1 MLFTTGLLLQRWA
14 SVPMETSASSQS
26 RMKRRITEKRSLSTA
41 PPKVPENEYVSR
53 IPGQFPTPRLTLRN
67 VNYFIQAANQQSV
80 IRAAETLNISPA
92 AVSGAIA
99 CLEKF
104 MAAPLF
110 VRRHAR
116 GLVLTD
122 FGNKFLIE
130 ARALLAQ
137 ANDLE
142 RLSQAQP
149 ARQVRSLT
157 IGCLGDIA
165 AYILP
170 PLVSDFTRL
179 VPDTEVSWVTAEH
192 GMLIERLSDGTI
204 DLALFLDFERM
215 PSFVATELR
224 STPAQ
229 CVLAPRHPLARRRT
243 IALASLVDEPFILLD
258 IPKTRDY
265 FLSIFASVGIE
276 PRIVHRARSAEMVRS
291 MVANGFGYSL
301 LNFWPPGQGT
311 APHTPVY
318 RPIADDI
325 PQAHLIA
332 ARPLKCRSPQL
343 IQSFLRHAVPLI
355 RSIPFA
361 AAVIE

>member
-1 MLFTTGLLLQRWA
+1 MEVSTSSDDKAKQSGTGKLSLPVA
-14 SVPMETSASSQS
+14 HPKAAKNEDVSQ
-26 RMKRRITEKRSLSTA
+26 I
-41 PPKVPENEYVSR
+41 P
-53 IPGQFPTPRLTLRN
+53 PGQFPTPRLTLRH

-116 GLVLTD
+116 GLILTD
-122 FGNKFLIE
+122 LGHKFLIE

-142 RLSQAQP
+142 RLTQAQP
-149 ARQVRSLT
+149 LRQVRCLT

-170 PLVSDFTRL
+170 PLVSDYSRL
-179 VPDTEVSWVTAEH
+179 APGTEVSWVTAEH
-192 GMLIERLSDGTI
+192 SSLIERLKDGTI
-204 DLALFLDFERM
+204 DLALFLDFERL
-215 PSFVATELR
+215 PTFVATELR
-224 STPAQ
+224 ATPALA
-229 CVLAPRHPLARRRT
+229 VLPPKDPRARRRNV
-243 IALASLVDEPFILLD
+243 ALASLVDEPFILLD

-265 FLSIFASVGIE
+265 FLSIFASLGIE
-276 PRIVHRARSAEMVRS
+276 PRIAHRARSAEMVRS

-301 LNFWPPGQGT
+301 LNFWPPGQG
-311 APHTPVY
+311 AGHYAPVY
-318 RPIADDI
+318 RPLANNII

-332 ARPLKCRSPQL
+332 ARPIKCRSPQL

-361 AAVIE
+361 ASAME

>member
-1 MLFTTGLLLQRWA
+1 
-14 SVPMETSASSQS
+14 METSASSES
-26 RMKRRITEKRSLSTA
+26 RMKLQTTEKRNLPTA
-41 PPKVPENEYVSR
+41 KASEIEYDSR
-53 IPGQFPTPRLTLRN
+53 IPGQFPTPRLTLRH

-80 IRAAETLNISPA
+80 IRAAETLKISPA

-122 FGNKFLIE
+122 FGNKFLVE

-149 ARQVRSLT
+149 TRQVRTLT

-170 PLVSDFTRL
+170 RLVSDFTRL
-179 VPDTEVSWVTAEH
+179 VPGTEVNWVTAEH
-192 GMLIERLSDGTI
+192 GLLLERLNDGTI
-204 DLALFLDFERM
+204 DLALFLDFERL
-215 PSFVATELR
+215 PTFVATELR
-224 STPAQ
+224 ATPAQ
-229 CVLAPRHPLARRRT
+229 CVLTPRHPLARRRR

-276 PRIVHRARSAEMVRS
+276 PRIVHRVRTAEMVRS

-301 LNFWPPGQGT
+301 LNFWPPGQGI
-311 APHTPVY
+311 AHHTPIY
-318 RPIADDI
+318 RPLADNI

-343 IQSFLRHAVPLI
+343 VQSFLRHAVPLI

-361 AAVIE
+361 AAVME

>member
-1 MLFTTGLLLQRWA
+1 MTFSSLVEA
-14 SVPMETSASSQS
+14 SKKQNVSA
-26 RMKRRITEKRSLSTA
+26 RSVAAA
-41 PPKVPENEYVSR
+41 PDAGG
-53 IPGQFPTPRLTLRN
+53 IPGEFPTPRLTLRHI
-67 VNYFIQAANQQSV
+67 NYFIHAANHQSV

-116 GLVLTD
+116 GLLLTD
-122 FGNKFLIE
+122 FGHRFLVE

-142 RLSQAQP
+142 GLSQAQP
-149 ARQVRSLT
+149 ARRIRQLN

-179 VPDTEVSWVTAEH
+179 VPGVEVNWLTAEH
-192 GMLIERLSDGTI
+192 SALVERLGDGLI
-204 DLALFLDFERM
+204 DLALFLDFERL
-215 PSFVATELR
+215 PTFVATELR
-224 STPAQ
+224 ATPAL
-229 CVLAPRHPLARRRT
+229 CVLPPRHAMARRRT
-243 IALASLVDEPFILLD
+243 IALESLADEPFILLD
-258 IPKTRDY
+258 IPRTRDY
-265 FLSIFASVGIE
+265 FLSIFAAVGIE
-276 PRIVHRARSAEMVRS
+276 PRIIHRARSAEMVRS

-301 LNFWPPGQGT
+301 LNFWPPGRSSSST
-311 APHTPVY
+311 SAVY
-318 RPIADDI
+318 RPLANDV
-325 PQAHLIA
+325 PSSHLIA
-332 ARPLKCRSPQL
+332 ARPLKCRSPRL
-343 IQSFLRHAVPLI
+343 IDDFLRHAAPLI

-361 AAVIE
+361 AAVVA